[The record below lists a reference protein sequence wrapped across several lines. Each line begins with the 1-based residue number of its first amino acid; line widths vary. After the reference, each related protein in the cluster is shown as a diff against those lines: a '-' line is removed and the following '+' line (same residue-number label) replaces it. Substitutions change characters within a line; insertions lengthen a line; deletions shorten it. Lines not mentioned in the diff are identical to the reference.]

1 MSYLDRRQ
9 REKEEVKRRILDA
22 TLKIGKKE
30 GWQSVTIRKIADE
43 IEYTPPIVYEHFEN
57 KEDLI
62 RELIHS
68 GFKMLKEEFV
78 NANKTESEAKPLL
91 RKLSLIQWDFASNN
105 LALYQLMFKPEKPAI
120 SEEFINM
127 INIINDTFMKLAKNK
142 QTLAEELNINWF
154 CLMHGAISL
163 MMSFPPPPH
172 FQDYKPRDLFTNMID
187 RFIGSI

>member
-1 MSYLDRRQ
+1 MGHVDRKQ
-9 REKEEVKRRILDA
+9 RDKEEIKKRILGA

-43 IEYTPPIVYEHFEN
+43 IEYTPPIVYEHFES

-62 RELIHS
+62 RELIHG

-91 RKLSLIQWDFASNN
+91 RKLSLIHWDFASNN
-105 LALYQLMFKPEKPAI
+105 LALYQLMFRPEKPAL

-127 INIINDTFMKLAKNK
+127 INIVNETFMKLAKNNK
-142 QTLAEELNINWF
+142 TIAEELNINWF
-154 CLMHGAISL
+154 CLIHGAISL
-163 MMSFPPPPH
+163 MMTFPPPPH
-172 FQDYKPRDLFTNMID
+172 FQEVEPSDLFANMID
-187 RFIGSI
+187 RFIESI